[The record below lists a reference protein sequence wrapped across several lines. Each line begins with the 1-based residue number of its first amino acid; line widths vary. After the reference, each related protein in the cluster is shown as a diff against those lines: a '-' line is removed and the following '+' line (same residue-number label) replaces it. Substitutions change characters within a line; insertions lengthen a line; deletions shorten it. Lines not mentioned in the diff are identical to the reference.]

1 MVITEPVEPS
11 ARLLGLGSEMYPS
24 NMQRMLSKD
33 QIRFRQS
40 LYRVHQSS
48 KPKKDFVGR
57 VPLELSIKKIKYDS
71 IIPSVDLKFCD
82 EYVVKRFFSFFF

>member
-11 ARLLGLGSEMYPS
+11 ERLLGLGSEMYPR

-40 LYRVHQSS
+40 LSRVHQSS
-48 KPKKDFVGR
+48 KQKKDCAGR
-57 VPLELSIKKIKYDS
+57 VPLELRIKKVKYRQHYT
-71 IIPSVDLKFCD
+71 FC
-82 EYVVKRFFSFFF
+82 

>member
-40 LYRVHQSS
+40 LSRVHQSR
-48 KPKKDFVGR
+48 KPKKDCAGR
-57 VPLELSIKKIKYDS
+57 VPLELRIKKVKYRQHYT
-71 IIPSVDLKFCD
+71 FC
-82 EYVVKRFFSFFF
+82 